1 MLNNGEDRHNAPV
14 KNSLTPDEWDRVRQR
29 NVEQAEDRRLASDL
43 NLLAAVKLGQALSR
57 RE

>member
-1 MLNNGEDRHNAPV
+1 MQNNGEDRHNAPV

>member
-1 MLNNGEDRHNAPV
+1 MLNNGEDRGNAPV
-14 KNSLTPDEWDRVRQR
+14 KHSLTPNEWDRVRQR